1 MFIIGLDNGI
11 YIKSDKRIIT
21 REDLPDG
28 FLFPF
33 EKDYDGNIEILY
45 WRKNWGLRNEVMRH
59 FNWSEDDDKPYL
71 LETPRQVLEFIEL
84 IAGWLD
90 ENRWE
95 NEGRSIW
102 EYEEVRPTLVKD
114 IINLTLAY
122 GIMLRNPDIY
132 LQFYD
137 SY

>member
-1 MFIIGLDNGI
+1 MGLDNGI
-11 YIKSDKRIIT
+11 YIKSDKRIIN

-28 FLFPF
+28 FFFPF
-33 EKDYDGNIEILY
+33 DKDYGEYVQILY
-45 WRKNWGLRNEVMRH
+45 WRKNWGMRDEVMQH
-59 FNWSEDDDKPYL
+59 FNWSENDDEPYL

-84 IAGWLD
+84 VAGWLD
-90 ENRWE
+90 GNRWE

-102 EYEEVRPTLVKD
+102 EYQEMRPVLVKD